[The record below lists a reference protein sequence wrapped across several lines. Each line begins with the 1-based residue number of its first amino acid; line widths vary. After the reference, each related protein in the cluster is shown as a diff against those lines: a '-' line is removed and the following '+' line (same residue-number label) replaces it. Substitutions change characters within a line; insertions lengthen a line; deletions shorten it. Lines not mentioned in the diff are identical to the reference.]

1 MDNYEKHVQN
11 LEINNPRGVE
21 NDGGVILI
29 QASNV
34 TPRPIK
40 WIMKDWLA
48 KNEFHILGGA
58 GGTGKTTLALSI
70 ASIITNGG
78 VFPNGERCFTSG
90 NILIWSGEDTIER
103 TLVPRLIASGA
114 DLTKCFFITEYSEYG
129 GKKRAFNPITDFP
142 KLDEE
147 IIKICNVELLI
158 VDPIV
163 TSIKGRMNDANDVR
177 KGLQPF
183 LDFTDKHGCAVIG
196 ITHFG
201 KGTQGRDI
209 TERIIGSQAFT
220 AVARVVWATA
230 SNESGDRVLVHPKN
244 NLGSVK
250 GGFLYECEMTELPD
264 EIEASKIVWKGKIDG
279 NAKDIL
285 GQYETMPEE
294 SQGDQNALREA
305 MAFLN
310 QILQFED
317 LPAKEVY
324 KQAEDAGI
332 SKATIKRAK
341 KLLGIKAIKNGM
353 NGGWSWSLF
362 PEVAQVFSKDLKQ
375 NDEPLQNKV
384 SIFEKN
390 MQDHFHD

>member
-1 MDNYEKHVQN
+1 M
-11 LEINNPRGVE
+11 
-21 NDGGVILI
+21 
-29 QASNV
+29 
-34 TPRPIK
+34 
-40 WIMKDWLA
+40 
-48 KNEFHILGGA
+48 
-58 GGTGKTTLALSI
+58 
-70 ASIITNGG
+70 
-78 VFPNGERCFTSG
+78 
-90 NILIWSGEDTIER
+90 
-103 TLVPRLIASGA
+103 
-114 DLTKCFFITEYSEYG
+114 
-129 GKKRAFNPITDFP
+129 
-142 KLDEE
+142 
-147 IIKICNVELLI
+147 
-158 VDPIV
+158 
-163 TSIKGRMNDANDVR
+163 
-177 KGLQPF
+177 
-183 LDFTDKHGCAVIG
+183 
-196 ITHFG
+196 
-201 KGTQGRDI
+201 
-209 TERIIGSQAFT
+209 
-220 AVARVVWATA
+220 
-230 SNESGDRVLVHPKN
+230 LVHPKN

-250 GGFLYECEMTELPD
+250 GGFLYECEMTVLPD

-285 GQYETMPEE
+285 GQYETISEE

-305 MAFLN
+305 IAFLN

-384 SIFEKN
+384 SIFEEN